1 MKIKTMFL
9 SCLAGMIILAMGYEY
24 SQATQK
30 TNTTSP
36 KIGIVSIGKIFL
48 NCKRFAAHRTKMN
61 TEQSKIRAEL
71 IELSKQLKVQEDML
85 IALKQDS
92 SDYLAQREDCIN
104 KRASLEAQQA
114 INKERAVLKD
124 YRWRKELY
132 QDILRIT
139 SELAEQKGMDVVLEK
154 NEIDIQTLSLNEF
167 NQAIM
172 IHKVLYSGG
181 CTDITDEVIARLDKE
196 E

>member
-9 SCLAGMIILAMGYEY
+9 SCLAGMFILAMGYEY

-30 TNTTSP
+30 ADTTSP

-71 IELSKQLKVQEDML
+71 MELSKQLKAQEDML

-92 SDYLAQREDCIN
+92 TDYQAQREDCIN
-104 KRASLEAQQA
+104 KRAGLETRQA
-114 INKERAVLKD
+114 IYKERAVLKD
-124 YRWRKELY
+124 YRWRKKIY
-132 QDILRIT
+132 QDMLRIT
-139 SELAEQKGMDVVLEK
+139 SELAEQKGLDVVLEK
-154 NEIDIQTLSLNEF
+154 NEIDIPALSINEF
-167 NQAIM
+167 NQTI
-172 IHKVLYSGG
+172 ITHKVLYSGG
-181 CTDITDEVIARLDKE
+181 CTDITDEVMARLDKE

>member
-24 SQATQK
+24 SQAQQKADTQ
-30 TNTTSP
+30 SP
-36 KIGIVSIGKIFL
+36 KIGIVSIAKIFRK
-48 NCKRFAAHRTKMN
+48 CKRSAAHRTNMN

-71 IELSKQLKVQEDML
+71 VELSKQLKAQEDML

-92 SDYLAQREDCIN
+92 SDYLAQRKEVIN
-104 KRASLEAQQA
+104 KRAGLDARQT
-114 INKERAVLKD
+114 INKEQIVLKE
-124 YRWRKELY
+124 YRWRKKFY

-139 SELAEQKGMDVVLEK
+139 CELAEQKGLDVVLEK
-154 NEIDIQTLSLNEF
+154 DEIDILALSVNEF
-167 NQAIM
+167 NQTM
-172 IHKVLYSGG
+172 ITHKVLYSGG
-181 CTDITDEVIARLDKE
+181 CIDITDEVMARLDKE